1 MRKKTNSIKIVSTGK
16 YLPEKILSNTDLEKI
31 VDTSDQWIY
40 SRTGIKERRVST
52 DKPTSEM
59 ATQAALAAIRK
70 INYDTKKIDLIIVAT
85 FTPDYLSP
93 SVANLVQTK
102 LELNDQE
109 ITCFD
114 INAACTGFIYA
125 LNVATQMMN
134 SGGYQS
140 ALVIGA
146 EKLSKVIDYKDRNT
160 CVLFGDGAGA
170 VILENT
176 KTNKPAFF
184 YTSSKGDLEE
194 IIIVN
199 PLIQM
204 EGRKV
209 YQFATKIIEHSVNKV
224 LQEAMINKEEIA
236 KVIPHQANVRIIE
249 SAFNS
254 LGFSSDKIFLN
265 IEKYGNTSSAS
276 IPIALDEYLEFVKPE
291 EDEKIILV
299 GFGGGFSWGAA
310 LLTL

>member
-1 MRKKTNSIKIVSTGK
+1 MRKKTNNIKIVSTGK
-16 YLPEKILSNTDLEKI
+16 FLPERILSNIDLEKF
-31 VDTSDQWIY
+31 VDTSDEWIY
-40 SRTGIKERRVST
+40 SRTGIKERRISDDQST
-52 DKPTSEM
+52 AEM
-59 ATQAALAAIRK
+59 ATQAALAAIKK
-70 INYDTKKIDLIIVAT
+70 INYNTKMIDLIIVAT

-93 SVANLVQTK
+93 SVANLVQAK
-102 LELNDQE
+102 LGLNDQE
-109 ITCFD
+109 VTCFD

-146 EKLSKVIDYKDRNT
+146 EKLSKVIDYQDRNT

-176 KTNKPAFF
+176 KMEKPAFF
-184 YTSSKGDLEE
+184 YTSSKGDLEKT
-194 IIIVN
+194 IIVD

-209 YQFATKIIEHSVNKV
+209 YQFATKIIEHSVNEV
-224 LQEAMINKEEIA
+224 LQGAMIKKEEIT
-236 KVIPHQANVRIIE
+236 KVIPHQANLRIIE

-254 LGFSSDKIFLN
+254 LGFSMNQIFLN

-276 IPIALDEYLEFVKPE
+276 IPIALDEYLESVKPR

-299 GFGGGFSWGAA
+299 GFGSGFTWGAA